1 MKKRKK
7 RRILSWYRDL
17 SITKKI
23 YIPNFLIIILLIV
36 VSVYTANKVF
46 SVRMVDQVKETTGQS
61 LDIII
66 QSMDSVLNNI
76 GEAAEIVSRNE
87 TVQSVL
93 KKLDERD
100 EQQEEDH
107 YFLIRSVLQEIVYL
121 RNAINGVTVY
131 TKEGIRVG
139 SQSISGKSFSTS
151 SVLNQDLV
159 KMAISQP
166 GQNIW
171 IDPED
176 LSYSG
181 ENKGIVGPIL
191 LRGIKKQSSGSVV
204 GILQI
209 SVSESI
215 FSSLYSHLD
224 YGPTG
229 RFVVLDSRG
238 TLKFPERSYQTS
250 FLDTLYRAFVDWKH
264 GDFITENTYN
274 TSEGS
279 TLIMLKELSKMGWA
293 VLAVVPLDDFL
304 AISRSF
310 SPLLY
315 LIGALFI
322 ILELLFAAFVTRTI
336 SKPIVNLSDSM
347 RKVGKGDYSLRLAR
361 DSHDEIGDLVDSFN
375 HMLVETS
382 SLMEQIYQ
390 QNKRERELELL
401 ALQSQIK
408 PHFLYNSLET
418 IASLIQLE
426 QQEQAFELIKAVSL
440 FFKGVLSKGK
450 PIITIAEEIETIR
463 YYMAIQ
469 QTRYPNKLTYAID
482 IDEELLKQ
490 PIVKL
495 TLQPLVE
502 NSIYHGL
509 KAIHDKGMVRISGWR
524 ENDVVRLRVFDNG
537 AGISPEKMN
546 ELVDENGNIMTESGG
561 FGISSVD
568 QRIKQ
573 YFGNQYGVTISSRHN
588 FWTQVLVTIPY

>member
-191 LRGIKKQSSGSVV
+191 LRGIKKQS
-204 GILQI
+204 
-209 SVSESI
+209 
-215 FSSLYSHLD
+215 
-224 YGPTG
+224 
-229 RFVVLDSRG
+229 
-238 TLKFPERSYQTS
+238 
-250 FLDTLYRAFVDWKH
+250 
-264 GDFITENTYN
+264 
-274 TSEGS
+274 
-279 TLIMLKELSKMGWA
+279 
-293 VLAVVPLDDFL
+293 
-304 AISRSF
+304 
-310 SPLLY
+310 
-315 LIGALFI
+315 
-322 ILELLFAAFVTRTI
+322 
-336 SKPIVNLSDSM
+336 
-347 RKVGKGDYSLRLAR
+347 
-361 DSHDEIGDLVDSFN
+361 
-375 HMLVETS
+375 
-382 SLMEQIYQ
+382 
-390 QNKRERELELL
+390 
-401 ALQSQIK
+401 
-408 PHFLYNSLET
+408 
-418 IASLIQLE
+418 
-426 QQEQAFELIKAVSL
+426 
-440 FFKGVLSKGK
+440 
-450 PIITIAEEIETIR
+450 
-463 YYMAIQ
+463 
-469 QTRYPNKLTYAID
+469 
-482 IDEELLKQ
+482 
-490 PIVKL
+490 
-495 TLQPLVE
+495 
-502 NSIYHGL
+502 
-509 KAIHDKGMVRISGWR
+509 
-524 ENDVVRLRVFDNG
+524 
-537 AGISPEKMN
+537 
-546 ELVDENGNIMTESGG
+546 
-561 FGISSVD
+561 
-568 QRIKQ
+568 
-573 YFGNQYGVTISSRHN
+573 
-588 FWTQVLVTIPY
+588 